1 MEDIFTIVI
10 SFVGPSVINKL
21 MRTCKFLEKICHN
34 NEIWD
39 KFTFESS
46 GNDARFIYDEK
57 VYEID
62 YHQWDTYSRR
72 YHKDMKINSYEVY
85 KLYCAFVDSFG
96 YTFSF
101 DNLMYNE
108 NLYLNGPK
116 PGQIPYCPDIKYIP
130 KEIEKLTILQELQ
143 ICECNLFI
151 IPEEIGKLT
160 KLRKLNL
167 SFNNIIIIPKEIGEL
182 TNLTFLCLSNNK
194 IEILP
199 KEIGELNNLKELYL
213 DCNKIKC
220 FIKVIKKLTNL
231 NILFLSENGIKTIP
245 KSITNLTNL
254 EVLYISNRKDKRRQR
269 LPNGFEY
276 LTQLKNL
283 KFKDFLK

>member
-10 SFVGPSVINKL
+10 FFIGPATINKL
-21 MRTCKFLEKICHN
+21 MRTCKFLKKICYN

-62 YHQWDTYSRR
+62 YHSWNTYSRR

-101 DNLMYNE
+101 DDLMYKNT
-108 NLYLNGPK
+108 LYLNGPK
-116 PGQIPYCPDIKYIP
+116 PGQLPYIPDIKYIP

-151 IPEEIGKLT
+151 IPEEVGKLT
-160 KLRKLNL
+160 KLIKLNL
-167 SFNNIIIIPKEIGEL
+167 SFNNIRIIPKEIGEL
-182 TNLTFLCLSNNK
+182 TNLK
-194 IEILP
+194 
-199 KEIGELNNLKELYL
+199 ELNL
-213 DCNKIKC
+213 DHNKIKC

-231 NILFLSENGIKTIP
+231 NILFLSENGIKIIP

-254 EVLYISNRKDKRRQR
+254 EVLYISNRKDRRRQR

-283 KFKDFLK
+283 KFKDF